1 MIQFKGT
8 LSENSKLFL
17 IRSSEK
23 VSFVMAAVTG
33 IILIGPAVTAWC
45 IWPEIWFA
53 VLPFVVAVFMFCVCL
68 AIPKLNPQDRNVE
81 AQLPIKVT
89 IQGDRLERVGEGERS
104 YSSRKL
110 VDVKKVQDHG
120 TFYYLTFYF
129 PYKDGYFICQ
139 KDLLTE
145 GTLTDFEKLFEDKI
159 ERVKS
164 G

>member
-23 VSFVMAAVTG
+23 VSFVMATVTG

-53 VLPFVVAVFMFCVCL
+53 VLPFVVPTLIFCVCL
-68 AIPKLNPQDRNVE
+68 AIPKLNPQDKNVD
-81 AQLPIKVT
+81 AQIPNTITIKRE
-89 IQGDRLERVGEGERS
+89 RLERVGEGERS

-110 VDVKKVQDHG
+110 IDVKKVQDYG
-120 TFYYLTFYF
+120 EFYYLTFYF
-129 PYKDGYFICQ
+129 PYKDGYFVCQ

-145 GTLTDFEKLFEDKI
+145 GTLEDFEALFQDKI
-159 ERVKS
+159 ERKV
-164 G
+164 